1 LGARSSASSKVF
13 FLPFLF
19 VVCPELTEHWTCFC
33 AVSHCIDIYFRL
45 TSVSLLDIWWFTYKR
60 DLDVFAVRLLDS
72 TLLFSFWSEWH
83 KLCSNGCIL
92 WSEWH

>member
-19 VVCPELTEHWTCFC
+19 VVCPELTEHWTCFR
-33 AVSHCIDIYFRL
+33 AVSHCIDIYFRW

-60 DLDVFAVRLLDS
+60 ELDVFAVRLLDS
-72 TLLFSFWSEWH
+72 TLLQW
-83 KLCSNGCIL
+83 LVIRMA
-92 WSEWH
+92 